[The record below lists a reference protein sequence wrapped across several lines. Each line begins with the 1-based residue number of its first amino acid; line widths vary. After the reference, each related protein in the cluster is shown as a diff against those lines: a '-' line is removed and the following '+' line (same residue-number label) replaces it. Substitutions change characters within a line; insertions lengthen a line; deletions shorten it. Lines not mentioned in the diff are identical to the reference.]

1 MKKRL
6 AMFILPFAVLLTG
19 CSALGD
25 VSESLAYVDEA
36 TGYVDEVNQFAE
48 ELPAIAETAIHDL
61 DAQVQLEEL
70 LVEMQ
75 DKAEQFNVLESP
87 AMLDDIHSQLLEHN
101 EALTT
106 KIDLYLE
113 NIEAGKLTD
122 DLLSQIGLLEEVS
135 VYDGLMDQLDKLS
148 E

>member
-6 AMFILPFAVLLTG
+6 AMFILPFAFLLTG

-25 VSESLAYVDEA
+25 VSESLDYVDEA
-36 TGYVDEVNQFAE
+36 MGYADDVNQFAK
-48 ELPAIAETAIHDL
+48 ELPALAETAIHDL

-75 DKAEQFNVLESP
+75 DTVEQFNVLESP
-87 AMLDDIHSQLLEHN
+87 AMLDDIHNQLLEHN
-101 EALTT
+101 EALTNN
-106 KIDLYLE
+106 IDLYLE
-113 NIEAGKLTD
+113 KIEAGTLTEN
-122 DLLSQIGLLEEVS
+122 LLSEIGLMEELS
-135 VYDGLMDQLDKLS
+135 VYDGLMDQLNKLS

>member
-1 MKKRL
+1 MKRRL
-6 AMFILPFAVLLTG
+6 AMVILPIAILMTG

-25 VSESLAYVDEA
+25 VSDSLAYVDEA
-36 TGYVDEVNQFAE
+36 TGYVDDVNQFAE
-48 ELPAIAETAIHDL
+48 ELPALAETAIHDL

-87 AMLDDIHSQLLEHN
+87 VMLEDIHNQLLELN
-101 EALTT
+101 EGLTT

-113 NIEAGKLTD
+113 NIESGTLTES
-122 DLLSQIGLLEEVS
+122 LLSETGLLEEVS
-135 VYDGLMDQLDKLS
+135 VYTGLLEQLDKFG